1 VHGIGQG
8 YGRPAVLMSPSDE
21 PAVTRFL
28 VNRMLAVIPVMF
40 GVSVVVFLLM
50 QLAPGDVATAL
61 LGPQATEQAKVE
73 LRHTLGLDRPLP
85 VQYGRWL
92 IRTGEGDL
100 GVSIATQTPVGRLVV
115 PRFLN
120 TLILTIASLFLAV
133 LIGYP
138 LGLFTALRAQT
149 GFDRTTMSVTLL
161 LGSTPPFWLGL
172 ILVLLFALR
181 LRWLPV
187 SGMYD
192 MAGDG
197 GLFDLLRHLI
207 LPAITT
213 ALGPAAIITRMVRSS
228 VREALAR
235 PHVRVARAKGLAR
248 RTLLRRHVILNAL
261 PPIVTITGL
270 QLGYLL
276 GGALLTEVVFDWP
289 GLGSLLYDSIT
300 ARDLPVV
307 QATTLLIGLAFV
319 LFNIIV
325 DLVNVLLDPRLQE
338 E

>member
-1 VHGIGQG
+1 
-8 YGRPAVLMSPSDE
+8 MS
-21 PAVTRFL
+21 RFL
-28 VNRMLAVIPVMF
+28 LSRLLAVIPVMF

-50 QLAPGDVATAL
+50 QIAPGDVATAL
-61 LGPQATEQAKVE
+61 LGPQATEQAKQE
-73 LRHTLGLDRPLP
+73 LRHTLGLDKPLP

-92 IRTGEGDL
+92 ARTGEGDL
-100 GVSIATQTPVGRLVV
+100 GVSIATQRPVASLVL

-120 TLILTIASLFLAV
+120 TLLLTVASLFLAI

-138 LGLFTALRAQT
+138 TGLFAALRAQT
-149 GFDRTTMSVTLL
+149 VFDRSTTGLTLL

-197 GLFDLLRHLI
+197 GLADLLRHLI
-207 LPAITT
+207 LPAVTT

-228 VREALAR
+228 VREALAK

-261 PPIVTITGL
+261 PPVVTITGL

-307 QATTLLIGLAFV
+307 QGTTLLVGLCFV
-319 LFNIIV
+319 LVNIIV
-325 DLVNVLLDPRLQE
+325 DMLNVVLDPRLQE
-338 E
+338 G